1 MNFFKSRNWYKF
13 SKNPLSVLGL
23 LIVILI
29 VVMAVFAN
37 YLTPYPEHAGPFVD
51 IPNKIKPPSST
62 YFFGTDKIGR
72 DTFSRIV
79 FGYRTSLIL
88 GVIVLCIAVP
98 IGTSLGLV
106 AGYFGGKIDAII
118 MRITD
123 IFLSI
128 PPLVLALSIMAFLKP
143 TLTNAMIA
151 VSMMWWPWYTRLIYN
166 LTRSIKNEGFV
177 ISSRIVGASHFHII
191 FREILPNCSASLITK
206 ITLDMG
212 FVILIGSSLS
222 FLGLG
227 VQPPTPDLGTMVSQG
242 SKYLPDIWWLSVF
255 PGLAIL
261 VIVLGFNL
269 LGDGLKDLF
278 DVEL

>member
-23 LIVILI
+23 LIVTLI
-29 VVMAVFAN
+29 IVMAVFAN

-72 DTFSRIV
+72 DTFSRII

-166 LTRSIKNEGFV
+166 LTRSLKNEGFV
-177 ISSRIVGASHFHII
+177 VSSKIVGASHFHII

-278 DVEL
+278 DVEI

>member
-23 LIVILI
+23 LIVTLI
-29 VVMAVFAN
+29 IVMAVFAN

-72 DTFSRIV
+72 DTFSRII

>member
-23 LIVILI
+23 LIVTLI
-29 VVMAVFAN
+29 IVMAVFAN

-51 IPNKIKPPSST
+51 IPNKIKSPSST

-72 DTFSRIV
+72 DTFSRII

-177 ISSRIVGASHFHII
+177 ISSRIIGASHFHII

>member
-23 LIVILI
+23 LIVTLI
-29 VVMAVFAN
+29 IVMAVFAN

-51 IPNKIKPPSST
+51 IPNKIKPPSSA

-72 DTFSRIV
+72 DTFSRII

-261 VIVLGFNL
+261 IIVLGFNL

>member
-29 VVMAVFAN
+29 VIMAVFAN

-72 DTFSRIV
+72 DTFSRII

>member
-23 LIVILI
+23 LIVTLI
-29 VVMAVFAN
+29 IVMAVFAN

-72 DTFSRIV
+72 DTFSRII

-191 FREILPNCSASLITK
+191 FKEILPNCSASLITK

>member
-51 IPNKIKPPSST
+51 IPNKIKSPSST

-72 DTFSRIV
+72 DTFSRII

>member
-23 LIVILI
+23 LIVTLI
-29 VVMAVFAN
+29 IVMAVFAN

-72 DTFSRIV
+72 DTFSRII

-88 GVIVLCIAVP
+88 GIIVLCIAVP

-177 ISSRIVGASHFHII
+177 ISSRIIGASHFHII

>member
-23 LIVILI
+23 LIVALI
-29 VVMAVFAN
+29 IVMAVFAN

-72 DTFSRIV
+72 DTFSRII

-151 VSMMWWPWYTRLIYN
+151 VSMMWWPWYTRLVYN

-261 VIVLGFNL
+261 IIVLGFNL

>member
-23 LIVILI
+23 LIVTLI
-29 VVMAVFAN
+29 IVMAVFAN

-51 IPNKIKPPSST
+51 IPNKIKPPSSA

-72 DTFSRIV
+72 DTFSRII

-177 ISSRIVGASHFHII
+177 ISSRIIGASHFHII

>member
-23 LIVILI
+23 LIVTLI
-29 VVMAVFAN
+29 IVMAVFAN

-51 IPNKIKPPSST
+51 IPNKIKPPSSA

-72 DTFSRIV
+72 DTFSRII

-177 ISSRIVGASHFHII
+177 ISSRIIGASHFHII

-261 VIVLGFNL
+261 IIVLGFNL

>member
-1 MNFFKSRNWYKF
+1 
-13 SKNPLSVLGL
+13 
-23 LIVILI
+23 
-29 VVMAVFAN
+29 
-37 YLTPYPEHAGPFVD
+37 
-51 IPNKIKPPSST
+51 
-62 YFFGTDKIGR
+62 
-72 DTFSRIV
+72 
-79 FGYRTSLIL
+79 
-88 GVIVLCIAVP
+88 
-98 IGTSLGLV
+98 
-106 AGYFGGKIDAII
+106 

-143 TLTNAMIA
+143 TLTNAMVA

-166 LTRSIKNEGFV
+166 LTRSLKNEGFV
-177 ISSRIVGASHFHII
+177 VSSKIVGASHFHII

-278 DVEL
+278 DVEI

>member
-23 LIVILI
+23 LIVTLI
-29 VVMAVFAN
+29 IVMAIFAN

-72 DTFSRIV
+72 DTFSRII

>member
-29 VVMAVFAN
+29 IVMAVFAN

-72 DTFSRIV
+72 DTFSRII

>member
-23 LIVILI
+23 LIVTLI
-29 VVMAVFAN
+29 IVMAVFAN

-51 IPNKIKPPSST
+51 IPNKIQSPSST
-62 YFFGTDKIGR
+62 YFFGTVKIGR
-72 DTFSRIV
+72 DTFSRII

>member
-1 MNFFKSRNWYKF
+1 MKIFKSRGWYKF
-13 SKNPLSVLGL
+13 SKNPLSVIGL
-23 LIVILI
+23 LIVSII
-29 VVMAVFAN
+29 VLMAIFAN
-37 YLTPYPEHAGPFVD
+37 YLTPFPEHAGPFVD

-72 DTFSRIV
+72 DTFSRII
-79 FGYRTSLIL
+79 FGYRTSLYL

-98 IGTSLGLV
+98 IGTSLGLI

-151 VSMMWWPWYTRLIYN
+151 VSMMWWYTRLIYN
-166 LTRSIKNEGFV
+166 LTRSLKNEGFV
-177 ISSRIVGASHFHII
+177 ISSKIVGASHFHII

-278 DVEL
+278 DVEI

>member
-72 DTFSRIV
+72 DTFSRII

-255 PGLAIL
+255 PGLSIL

>member
-23 LIVILI
+23 LIVTLI
-29 VVMAVFAN
+29 IVMAIFAN

-72 DTFSRIV
+72 DTFSRII

-151 VSMMWWPWYTRLIYN
+151 VSMMWWPWYTRLVYN

-261 VIVLGFNL
+261 LIVLGFNL

>member
-72 DTFSRIV
+72 DTFSRII

>member
-29 VVMAVFAN
+29 VIMAVFAN

>member
-23 LIVILI
+23 LIVTLI
-29 VVMAVFAN
+29 IVMAIFAN
-37 YLTPYPEHAGPFVD
+37 HLTPYPEHAGPFVD

-72 DTFSRIV
+72 DTFSRII

-191 FREILPNCSASLITK
+191 FKEILPNCSASLITK

>member
-29 VVMAVFAN
+29 IVMAVFAN

>member
-23 LIVILI
+23 LIVTLI
-29 VVMAVFAN
+29 IVMAVFAN

-72 DTFSRIV
+72 DTFSRII

-151 VSMMWWPWYTRLIYN
+151 VSMMWWPWYTRLVYN

>member
-23 LIVILI
+23 LIVTLI
-29 VVMAVFAN
+29 IVMAVFAN

-62 YFFGTDKIGR
+62 YSFGTDKIGR
-72 DTFSRIV
+72 DTFSRII